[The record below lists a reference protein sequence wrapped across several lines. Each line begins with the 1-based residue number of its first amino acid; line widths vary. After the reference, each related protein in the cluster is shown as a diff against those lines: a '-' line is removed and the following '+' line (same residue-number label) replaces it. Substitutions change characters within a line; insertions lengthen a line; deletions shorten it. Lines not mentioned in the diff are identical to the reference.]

1 MSVSCLRKDVHSH
14 QHSGST
20 RTRTLPEC
28 SHELCRAQSL
38 ISGARSEHFT
48 LSAFCAAH
56 ARETTP
62 VRHRARLP
70 ALSALSGARNTGR
83 CRLSTSAWVPSG
95 CRKPRGS
102 SSVRTRRKSNAIACG
117 EDTRTPFAFSC
128 SAVFDSRAGRG
139 RGPFGIE
146 SLCLKGAGAL
156 PRPGLVMSAR
166 EAQPQADTDSTAM
179 RHRLPCGTGLAV
191 NKKTVQ
197 ILTDKCKVRGMCDGA
212 GASSWREGERVR
224 NREKGSESEERDAQG

>member
-1 MSVSCLRKDVHSH
+1 MLAKRCTLAPTFR
-14 QHSGST
+14 QHPHTNSAGMFA
-20 RTRTLPEC
+20 RTLPRTKPDFRRSLGAFHPQRILRSTC
-28 SHELCRAQSL
+28 PRNNAGAAPRTAARIICALWRPQHRPLQAQHL
-38 ISGARSEHFT
+38 RVGAD
-48 LSAFCAAH
+48 
-56 ARETTP
+56 
-62 VRHRARLP
+62 
-70 ALSALSGARNTGR
+70 
-83 CRLSTSAWVPSG
+83 G

-197 ILTDKCKVRGMCDGA
+197 ILTDKCKVRGML
-212 GASSWREGERVR
+212 
-224 NREKGSESEERDAQG
+224 